1 MKNKIVLVVSFLIV
15 SFFCTGCMGNVTRGI
30 RHAGFNLSESE
41 FTCNL
46 LLSGKKNEKAH
57 TKLKYVSST
66 KAITVDGKVY
76 EISLGQK
83 FSNEQ
88 NCMATDK
95 FTKKVVAI
103 MDDSIIKADDGN
115 FYYLNANGNTDAYSQ
130 VTVNDNAYG
139 VYSVLFSDENV
150 VKIVTVDG
158 NSGIYYVLKND
169 GNIYK
174 IIVTRASSEMPYI
187 LASSE
192 IVYSKGRY
200 GKIIDFNY
208 VGANA
213 GTYIWSEDSIYRMK
227 KANSDECGKYADV
240 KCEYV
245 MEEDVELIKYMDYV
259 FGFNGQLLISSYGK
273 VFNVI

>member
-1 MKNKIVLVVSFLIV
+1 
-15 SFFCTGCMGNVTRGI
+15 MGNVTRGI
-30 RHAGFNLSESE
+30 RHAGFNLSGSE

-46 LLSGKKNEKAH
+46 LLSGKKNEKAY

-66 KAITVDGKVY
+66 KAITADGKVY
-76 EISLGQK
+76 ELSLGQK

-88 NCMATDK
+88 NCMETDK
-95 FTKKVVAI
+95 FSKKVVAI
-103 MDDSIIKADDGN
+103 MDDSVIKADDGN
-115 FYYLNANGNTDAYSQ
+115 LYYLNTNGNTMAYSQ

-139 VYSVLFSDENV
+139 VYSVLFSDDDV

-158 NSGIYYVLKND
+158 NSGIYFVLKND

-174 IIVTRASSEMPYI
+174 MIVTRVSSQMPYV
-187 LASSE
+187 LTSSE

-208 VGANA
+208 VGVNT
-213 GTYIWSEDSIYRMK
+213 GTYIWSENSIYRMK
-227 KANSDECGKYADV
+227 KANSEECGKYADV

-245 MEEDVELIKYMDYV
+245 MEEDVDLIKYIDYV

-273 VFNVI
+273 VFNVV

>member
-1 MKNKIVLVVSFLIV
+1 MKKKTVLIVSFLIF

-30 RHAGFNLSESE
+30 RHAGFNLSGSE

-46 LLSGKKNEKAH
+46 LLSGKKNEKAY

-66 KAITVDGKVY
+66 KAITADGKVY
-76 EISLGQK
+76 ELSLGQK

-88 NCMATDK
+88 NCMETDK
-95 FTKKVVAI
+95 FSKKVVAI
-103 MDDSIIKADDGN
+103 MDDSVIKADDGN
-115 FYYLNANGNTDAYSQ
+115 LYYLNTNGNTMAYSQ

-139 VYSVLFSDENV
+139 VYSVLFSDDDV

-158 NSGIYYVLKND
+158 NSGIYFVLKND

-174 IIVTRASSEMPYI
+174 MIVTRVSSQMPYV
-187 LASSE
+187 LTSSE

-208 VGANA
+208 VGVNT
-213 GTYIWSEDSIYRMK
+213 GTYIWSENSIYRMK
-227 KANSDECGKYADV
+227 KANSEECGKYADV

-245 MEEDVELIKYMDYV
+245 MEEDVDLIKYIDYV

-273 VFNVI
+273 VFNVV

>member
-46 LLSGKKNEKAH
+46 LLSGKKNEKVY

-66 KAITVDGKVY
+66 KAITADGKVY

-208 VGANA
+208 VGANT
-213 GTYIWSEDSIYRMK
+213 GTYIWTEDSIYRMK
-227 KANSDECGKYADV
+227 KANSDACGKYADV

>member
-1 MKNKIVLVVSFLIV
+1 MKKKTVLIVSFLIF

-30 RHAGFNLSESE
+30 RHAGFNLSGSE

-46 LLSGKKNEKAH
+46 LLSGKKNEKAY

-66 KAITVDGKVY
+66 KAITADGKVY
-76 EISLGQK
+76 ELSLGQK

-88 NCMATDK
+88 NCMETDK
-95 FTKKVVAI
+95 FSKKVVAI
-103 MDDSIIKADDGN
+103 MDDSVIKADDGN
-115 FYYLNANGNTDAYSQ
+115 LYYLNTNGNTMAYSQ

-139 VYSVLFSDENV
+139 VYSVLFSDDDV

-158 NSGIYYVLKND
+158 NSGIYFVLKND

-174 IIVTRASSEMPYI
+174 MIVTRVSSQMPYV
-187 LASSE
+187 LTSSE
-192 IVYSKGRY
+192 IIYSKGRY

-208 VGANA
+208 VGVNT
-213 GTYIWSEDSIYRMK
+213 GTYIWSENSIYRMK
-227 KANSDECGKYADV
+227 KANSEECGKYADV

-245 MEEDVELIKYMDYV
+245 MEEDVDLIKYIDYV

-273 VFNVI
+273 VFNVV

>member
-1 MKNKIVLVVSFLIV
+1 MKNKTVLIVSFLIF

-30 RHAGFNLSESE
+30 RHAGFNLSGSE

-46 LLSGKKNEKAH
+46 LLSGKKNEKAY

-66 KAITVDGKVY
+66 KAITADGKVY
-76 EISLGQK
+76 ELSLGQK

-88 NCMATDK
+88 NCMKTDK
-95 FTKKVVAI
+95 FSKKVVAI

-115 FYYLNANGNTDAYSQ
+115 LYYLNTNGNTMAYSQ

-139 VYSVLFSDENV
+139 VYSVLFSDDDV

-158 NSGIYYVLKND
+158 NSGIYFVLKND

-174 IIVTRASSEMPYI
+174 MIVTRVSSQMPYV
-187 LASSE
+187 LTSSE

-208 VGANA
+208 VGVNT
-213 GTYIWSEDSIYRMK
+213 GTYIWSENSIYRMK
-227 KANSDECGKYADV
+227 KANSEECGKYADV

-245 MEEDVELIKYMDYV
+245 MEEDVDLIKYIDYV

-273 VFNVI
+273 VFNVV

>member
-46 LLSGKKNEKAH
+46 LLSGKKNEKAY

-66 KAITVDGKVY
+66 KAITADGKVY

-192 IVYSKGRY
+192 IVYSNGRY

>member
-46 LLSGKKNEKAH
+46 LLSGKKNEKAY

-66 KAITVDGKVY
+66 KAITADGKVY

-192 IVYSKGRY
+192 IV
-200 GKIIDFNY
+200 
-208 VGANA
+208 
-213 GTYIWSEDSIYRMK
+213 
-227 KANSDECGKYADV
+227 
-240 KCEYV
+240 
-245 MEEDVELIKYMDYV
+245 
-259 FGFNGQLLISSYGK
+259 
-273 VFNVI
+273 

>member
-1 MKNKIVLVVSFLIV
+1 MKKKTVLIVSFLIF

-30 RHAGFNLSESE
+30 RHAGFNLSGSE

-46 LLSGKKNEKAH
+46 LLSGKKNEKAY

-66 KAITVDGKVY
+66 KAITADGKVY
-76 EISLGQK
+76 ELSLGQK

-88 NCMATDK
+88 NCMETDK
-95 FTKKVVAI
+95 FSKKVVAI
-103 MDDSIIKADDGN
+103 MDDNVIKADDGN
-115 FYYLNANGNTDAYSQ
+115 LYYLNTNGNTMAYSQ

-139 VYSVLFSDENV
+139 VYSVLFSDDDV

-158 NSGIYYVLKND
+158 NSGIYFVLKND

-174 IIVTRASSEMPYI
+174 MIVTRVSSQMPYV
-187 LASSE
+187 LTSSE

-208 VGANA
+208 VGVNT
-213 GTYIWSEDSIYRMK
+213 GTYIWSENSIYRMK
-227 KANSDECGKYADV
+227 KANSEECGKYADV

-245 MEEDVELIKYMDYV
+245 MEEDVDLIKYIDYV

-273 VFNVI
+273 VFNVV

>member
-1 MKNKIVLVVSFLIV
+1 MKKKTVMIVSFLIF

-30 RHAGFNLSESE
+30 RHAGFNLSGSE

-46 LLSGKKNEKAH
+46 LLSGKKNEKAY

-66 KAITVDGKVY
+66 KAITADGKVY
-76 EISLGQK
+76 ELSLGQK

-88 NCMATDK
+88 NCMETDK
-95 FTKKVVAI
+95 FSKKVVAI
-103 MDDSIIKADDGN
+103 MDDSVIKADDGN
-115 FYYLNANGNTDAYSQ
+115 LYYLNTNGNTMAYSQ

-139 VYSVLFSDENV
+139 VYSVLFSDDDV

-158 NSGIYYVLKND
+158 NSGIYFVLKND

-174 IIVTRASSEMPYI
+174 MIVTRVSSQMPYV
-187 LASSE
+187 LTSSE

-208 VGANA
+208 VGVNT
-213 GTYIWSEDSIYRMK
+213 GTYIWSENSIYRMK
-227 KANSDECGKYADV
+227 KANSEECGKYADV

-245 MEEDVELIKYMDYV
+245 MEEDVDLIKYIDYV

-273 VFNVI
+273 VFNVV

>member
-46 LLSGKKNEKAH
+46 LLSGKKNEKAY

-66 KAITVDGKVY
+66 KAITADGKVY

-245 MEEDVELIKYMDYV
+245 MEEDIELIKYMDYV

>member
-1 MKNKIVLVVSFLIV
+1 MKKKTVLIVSFLIF

-30 RHAGFNLSESE
+30 RHAGFNLSGSE

-46 LLSGKKNEKAH
+46 LLSGKKNEKAY

-66 KAITVDGKVY
+66 KAITADGKVY
-76 EISLGQK
+76 ELSLGQK

-88 NCMATDK
+88 NCMETDK
-95 FTKKVVAI
+95 FSKKVVAI
-103 MDDSIIKADDGN
+103 MDDSVIKADDGN
-115 FYYLNANGNTDAYSQ
+115 LYYLNTNGNIMAYSQ

-139 VYSVLFSDENV
+139 VYSVLFSDDDV

-158 NSGIYYVLKND
+158 NSGIYFVLKSD

-174 IIVTRASSEMPYI
+174 MIVTRVSSQMPYV
-187 LASSE
+187 LTSSE

-208 VGANA
+208 VGVNT
-213 GTYIWSEDSIYRMK
+213 GTYIWSENSIYRMK
-227 KANSDECGKYADV
+227 KANSEECGKYADV

-245 MEEDVELIKYMDYV
+245 MEEDVDLIKYIDYV

-273 VFNVI
+273 VFNVV

>member
-41 FTCNL
+41 FTCDL
-46 LLSGKKNEKAH
+46 LLSGKKNEKAF

-66 KAITVDGKVY
+66 KAITADGKVY

-88 NCMATDK
+88 NCMAADK

-103 MDDSIIKADDGN
+103 MDDSVIKADDGN
-115 FYYLNANGNTDAYSQ
+115 LYYLNDSSNAKAYSI
-130 VTVNDNAYG
+130 VTSSDNNYG
-139 VYSVLFSDENV
+139 IYSVLFSDENV
-150 VKIVTVDG
+150 LRIITVDS

-174 IIVTRASSEMPYI
+174 LIVTRASSEMPYV

-208 VGANA
+208 VGSNA
-213 GTYIWSEDSIYRMK
+213 GTYIWSEDAIYRMK
-227 KANSDECGKYADV
+227 KSNSDECSKYADV
-240 KCEYV
+240 KCEYTL
-245 MEEDVELIKYMDYV
+245 EEDTELIKYMDYV
-259 FGFNGQLLISSYGK
+259 FGFNGQLLVSSYGK
-273 VFNVI
+273 IFNVI